1 MALTVGRVMSCI
13 DMARDIREDIEDI
26 WDDKNKLENL
36 DLNVIYEMCHQY
48 EEHLKNL
55 EIKQ

>member
-1 MALTVGRVMSCI
+1 MALTVGQVMSHI
-13 DMARDIREDIEDI
+13 SVARDIREDIEDI

-36 DLNVIYEMCHQY
+36 NLNVIYEICYQY

>member
-1 MALTVGRVMSCI
+1 MALTVGQVMSHI
-13 DMARDIREDIEDI
+13 SVARDIREDIEDI